1 MIEFVCWLAF
11 IKIVTQVVT
20 KKKCLKKKNCSKKNC
35 DNWKRLWWFK
45 KIVIKEILACSKMNL
60 VVI

>member
-35 DNWKRLWWFK
+35 DNWKRLIIEK
-45 KIVIKEILACSKMNL
+45 DCDNL
-60 VVI
+60 KRL